1 MYFDYMLPD
10 AILIYS
16 LQYAMTFHIT
26 SVLSLAIHLFHKKLS
41 YHRCSTA
48 TVGLSHTVIEI
59 NGDFSLNSPIFPAA
73 WCT

>member
-41 YHRCSTA
+41 YHRFPINVPLLPWACLIL
-48 TVGLSHTVIEI
+48 LSR
-59 NGDFSLNSPIFPAA
+59 
-73 WCT
+73 